1 MYGTQDD
8 NQKQE
13 LSNGDS
19 KISTNKFSKT
29 LTSFHTK
36 KELPKNTAQQ
46 NTIKKPDQLKTDKS
60 SKTKRVY
67 FSSKKKNNL
76 GYIIT
81 NPLSPT
87 NNDKFKGIYN
97 KNPIRTTNIP
107 NSAKR
112 AYDYKNGF
120 VLNNINKY
128 QTNIINN
135 NKRNSNKSSS
145 NNDNKNKNNSSNN
158 NSKNI
163 SKKTNGASINN
174 NSLIRS
180 TDNFLKTIA
189 ITLTNNENNINGGL
203 YTYKYNKS
211 LSNLN
216 EFSNFNTRNK
226 IIKKIKD
233 KNDNQNKPK
242 EIKNQNKKNCFKK
255 ANTNTKLKSNIS
267 KNVNKSLSIKNNNS
281 NSVSNSN
288 NNTNKNPNNE
298 KIENKNISNEIKD
311 ESDKFDFLDQKII
324 SNNRRS
330 YNNFNNINRCD
341 IYYQTLENNNLNED
355 IVKDE
360 NNFQTCTYNNNDII
374 INNPISDLNLNKILK
389 ISKDN
394 FKDEKDKNQEINSD
408 DYKNYNIFLKNHMIK
423 VNVIEKDE
431 SYNKKSDNNKN
442 PLNEENTNQE
452 KGIYIKNKLIQN
464 EDLFNNNKNGKNK
477 IKDNEIN
484 KILTEQNSERKNQI
498 LMENYSPRKKN
509 IFINN
514 LNIKK
519 QKNINNSNKNNY
531 PIYPLTKEYNQA
543 YVKKKSPGSSLNK
556 LKNNK
561 QSNNGNP
568 SYLSNK
574 NSVFVKHSKNNSV
587 SNSISINKTQRNS
600 ENSKNS
606 IYIKNKE
613 DKANYLY
620 SSKNNSVGK
629 IVPNKSIVVPEYS
642 IKLENL
648 KSRVSNLL
656 NIYSLLAL
664 RSLNDANDKK
674 IDIITNENNK

>member
-1 MYGTQDD
+1 MHKVQDD

-36 KELPKNTAQQ
+36 NEFPKNTNQQ
-46 NTIKKPDQLKTDKS
+46 NTMRKPGQIKTDKS

-97 KNPIRTTNIP
+97 KNPIRTSNIP

-112 AYDYKNGF
+112 SYDYKNGF
-120 VLNNINKY
+120 ILNNINKY

-145 NNDNKNKNNSSNN
+145 INDKKNKNNSSNN
-158 NSKNI
+158 NSKNT

-180 TDNFLKTIA
+180 TDNFLNTIA

-216 EFSNFNTRNK
+216 EFSNFNARNK
-226 IIKKIKD
+226 IMKKIKD
-233 KNDNQNKPK
+233 KNDNQNKLK

-267 KNVNKSLSIKNNNS
+267 KNVNKSLSNKNNNS

-298 KIENKNISNEIKD
+298 KIENKNISNELKD
-311 ESDKFDFLDQKII
+311 ESVKFDFLDQKII
-324 SNNRRS
+324 NNNRRS
-330 YNNFNNINRCD
+330 YNNFNNINRYD

-355 IVKDE
+355 ILKDE
-360 NNFQTCTYNNNDII
+360 YNFQTSTYNNNDII
-374 INNPISDLNLNKILK
+374 INNPITDLNLNKILK

-394 FKDEKDKNQEINSD
+394 FNDEKDKNQEIIKN
-408 DYKNYNIFLKNHMIK
+408 DYNNYNTFLKNHMIK
-423 VNVIEKDE
+423 VNVIDKDE
-431 SYNKKSDNNKN
+431 SYDKKSDNNN
-442 PLNEENTNQE
+442 IPNDENINHE
-452 KGIYIKNKLIQN
+452 KGIYIKNKLIKN
-464 EDLFNNNKNGKNK
+464 EDLFNNNKGKNK
-477 IKDNEIN
+477 IKDNEAN
-484 KILTEQNSERKNQI
+484 KIITEQNSERKNQI

-509 IFINN
+509 MFINN

-519 QKNINNSNKNNY
+519 QKNLNNPNKNNY
-531 PIYPLTKEYNQA
+531 PIYPLSKEYNQA

-568 SYLSNK
+568 SFLSNK
-574 NSVFVKHSKNNSV
+574 NSVFVKYSKNNSV

-600 ENSKNS
+600 ENNKNS

-629 IVPNKSIVVPEYS
+629 IVPNKSIVVPEYT

-656 NIYSLLAL
+656 NVYSLLAL
-664 RSLNDANDKK
+664 RSLNDTNDKK
-674 IDIITNENNK
+674 IDNTSNINNKK

>member
-1 MYGTQDD
+1 MHKVQDD

-36 KELPKNTAQQ
+36 NEFPKNTNQQ
-46 NTIKKPDQLKTDKS
+46 NTMRKPGQIKTDKS

-97 KNPIRTTNIP
+97 KNPIRTSNIP

-112 AYDYKNGF
+112 SYDYKNGF
-120 VLNNINKY
+120 ILNNINKY

-145 NNDNKNKNNSSNN
+145 INDKKNKNNSSNN
-158 NSKNI
+158 NSKNT

-180 TDNFLKTIA
+180 TDNFLNTIA

-216 EFSNFNTRNK
+216 EFSNFNARNK
-226 IIKKIKD
+226 IMKKIKD
-233 KNDNQNKPK
+233 KNDNQNKLK

-267 KNVNKSLSIKNNNS
+267 KNVNKSLSNKNNNS

-298 KIENKNISNEIKD
+298 KIENKNISNELKD
-311 ESDKFDFLDQKII
+311 ESVKFDFLDQKII
-324 SNNRRS
+324 NNNRRS
-330 YNNFNNINRCD
+330 YNNFNNINRYD

-360 NNFQTCTYNNNDII
+360 YNFQTSTYNNNDII
-374 INNPISDLNLNKILK
+374 INNPITDLNLNKILK

-394 FKDEKDKNQEINSD
+394 FNDEKDKNQEIIKN
-408 DYKNYNIFLKNHMIK
+408 DYNNYNTFLKNHMIK
-423 VNVIEKDE
+423 VNVIDKDE
-431 SYNKKSDNNKN
+431 SYNKKSDNNN
-442 PLNEENTNQE
+442 IPNDENINHE
-452 KGIYIKNKLIQN
+452 KGIYIKNKLIKN
-464 EDLFNNNKNGKNK
+464 EDLFNNNKGKNK
-477 IKDNEIN
+477 IKDNEAN
-484 KILTEQNSERKNQI
+484 KIITEQNSERKNQI

-509 IFINN
+509 MFINN

-519 QKNINNSNKNNY
+519 QKNLNNPNKNNY
-531 PIYPLTKEYNQA
+531 PIYPLSKEYNQA

-568 SYLSNK
+568 SFLSNK
-574 NSVFVKHSKNNSV
+574 NSVFVKYSKNNSV

-600 ENSKNS
+600 ENNKNS

-629 IVPNKSIVVPEYS
+629 IVPNKSIVVPEYT
-642 IKLENL
+642 IKLENI

-656 NIYSLLAL
+656 NVYSLLAL
-664 RSLNDANDKK
+664 RSLNDTNDKK
-674 IDIITNENNK
+674 IDNTSNINNKK

>member
-1 MYGTQDD
+1 MHKVQDD

-36 KELPKNTAQQ
+36 NEFPKNTNQQ
-46 NTIKKPDQLKTDKS
+46 NTMRKPGQIKTDKS

-97 KNPIRTTNIP
+97 KNPIRTSNIP

-112 AYDYKNGF
+112 SYDYKNGF
-120 VLNNINKY
+120 ILNNINKY

-145 NNDNKNKNNSSNN
+145 INDKKNKNNSSNN
-158 NSKNI
+158 NSKNT

-180 TDNFLKTIA
+180 TDNFLNTIA

-216 EFSNFNTRNK
+216 EFSNFNARNK
-226 IIKKIKD
+226 IMKKIKD
-233 KNDNQNKPK
+233 KNDNQNKLK

-267 KNVNKSLSIKNNNS
+267 KNVNKSLSNKNNNS

-298 KIENKNISNEIKD
+298 KIENKNISNELKD
-311 ESDKFDFLDQKII
+311 ESVKFDFLDQKII
-324 SNNRRS
+324 NNNRRS
-330 YNNFNNINRCD
+330 YNNFNNINRYD

-360 NNFQTCTYNNNDII
+360 YNFQTSTYNNNDII
-374 INNPISDLNLNKILK
+374 INNPITDLNLNKILK

-394 FKDEKDKNQEINSD
+394 FNDEKDKNQEIIKN
-408 DYKNYNIFLKNHMIK
+408 DYNNYNTFLKNHMIK
-423 VNVIEKDE
+423 VNVIDKDE
-431 SYNKKSDNNKN
+431 SYDKKSDNNN
-442 PLNEENTNQE
+442 IPNDENINHE
-452 KGIYIKNKLIQN
+452 KGIYIKNKLIKN
-464 EDLFNNNKNGKNK
+464 EDLFNNNKGKNK
-477 IKDNEIN
+477 IKDNEAN
-484 KILTEQNSERKNQI
+484 KIITEQNSERKNQI

-509 IFINN
+509 MFINN

-519 QKNINNSNKNNY
+519 QKNLNNPNKNNY
-531 PIYPLTKEYNQA
+531 PIYPLSKEYNQA

-568 SYLSNK
+568 SFLSNK
-574 NSVFVKHSKNNSV
+574 NSVFVKYSKNNSV

-600 ENSKNS
+600 ENNKNS

-629 IVPNKSIVVPEYS
+629 IVPNKSIVVPEYT

-656 NIYSLLAL
+656 NVYSLLAL
-664 RSLNDANDKK
+664 RSLNDTNDKK
-674 IDIITNENNK
+674 IDNTSNINNKK

>member
-1 MYGTQDD
+1 MHKVQDD

-36 KELPKNTAQQ
+36 NEFPKNTNQQ
-46 NTIKKPDQLKTDKS
+46 NTMRKPGQIKTDKS

-97 KNPIRTTNIP
+97 KNPIRTSNIP

-112 AYDYKNGF
+112 SYDYKNGF
-120 VLNNINKY
+120 ILNNINKY

-145 NNDNKNKNNSSNN
+145 INDKKNKNNSSNN
-158 NSKNI
+158 NSKNT

-180 TDNFLKTIA
+180 TDNFLNTIA

-216 EFSNFNTRNK
+216 EFSNFNARNK
-226 IIKKIKD
+226 IMKKIKD
-233 KNDNQNKPK
+233 KNDNKNKLK

-267 KNVNKSLSIKNNNS
+267 KNVNKSLSNKNNNS

-298 KIENKNISNEIKD
+298 KIENKNISNELKD
-311 ESDKFDFLDQKII
+311 ESVKFDFLDQKII
-324 SNNRRS
+324 NNNRRS
-330 YNNFNNINRCD
+330 YNNFNNINRYD

-360 NNFQTCTYNNNDII
+360 YNFQTSTYNNNDII
-374 INNPISDLNLNKILK
+374 INNPITDLNLNKILK

-394 FKDEKDKNQEINSD
+394 FNDEKDKNQEIIKN
-408 DYKNYNIFLKNHMIK
+408 DYNNYNTFLKNHMIK
-423 VNVIEKDE
+423 VNVIDKDE
-431 SYNKKSDNNKN
+431 SYNKKSDNNN
-442 PLNEENTNQE
+442 IPNDENINHE
-452 KGIYIKNKLIQN
+452 KGIYIKNKLIKN
-464 EDLFNNNKNGKNK
+464 EDLFNNNKGKNK
-477 IKDNEIN
+477 IKDNEAN
-484 KILTEQNSERKNQI
+484 KIITEQNSERKNQI

-509 IFINN
+509 MFINN

-519 QKNINNSNKNNY
+519 QKNLNNPNKNNY
-531 PIYPLTKEYNQA
+531 PIYPLSKEYNQA

-568 SYLSNK
+568 SFLSNK
-574 NSVFVKHSKNNSV
+574 NSVFVKYSKNNSV

-600 ENSKNS
+600 ENNKNS

-629 IVPNKSIVVPEYS
+629 IVPNKSIVVPEYT

-656 NIYSLLAL
+656 NVYSLLAL
-664 RSLNDANDKK
+664 RSLNDTNDKK
-674 IDIITNENNK
+674 IDNTSNINNKK